1 MACNRKEIVDAILQ
15 QCKDVDQF
23 DRPVQ
28 LQVIKETLTPT
39 GTTTIILNY
48 VVLIYRIYFIYCP
61 TSL

>member
-1 MACNRKEIVDAILQ
+1 MACNRKEIVDIILQ

-39 GTTTIILNY
+39 GMTNSKLCCFNIWNI
-48 VVLIYRIYFIYCP
+48 
-61 TSL
+61 S

>member
-1 MACNRKEIVDAILQ
+1 MACNRKEIVDTILK

-39 GTTTIILNY
+39 GTTT
-48 VVLIYRIYFIYCP
+48 RIKF
-61 TSL
+61 

>member
-1 MACNRKEIVDAILQ
+1 MACNRKEIVDTILK

-39 GTTTIILNY
+39 GTAITIVNCLNIFY
-48 VVLIYRIYFIYCP
+48 LLKMINGMDK
-61 TSL
+61 